1 MVRFIRLSIALA
13 VLALLAGCSRL
24 TVENYGK
31 IKPGRSYP
39 EIVALLG
46 KPDSCSEALFMKNCV
61 WGDEQRNITINFV
74 GDKVILFSSK
84 NIK

>member
-1 MVRFIRLSIALA
+1 MVKSIRLSIT
-13 VLALLAGCSRL
+13 LALLAALVGCSKL

-31 IKPGRSYP
+31 IKPGKGYA

-61 WGDEQRNITINFV
+61 WGDEQRNITVNFV
-74 GDKVILFSSK
+74 GDKAALFTSK